1 MPLSNFEYEIR
12 NGKYVITG
20 VKDFKIKEL
29 IIPEGVYQIEECAFS
44 DLLIEKVYF
53 PTTLEMIC
61 NCAFEFCEHLKEIHF
76 KEKCKLKIIDESAF
90 TNCYKLEKVILP
102 SGVEEIAYN
111 AFYSCSSLKEV
122 FIPSTVKKM
131 GANIFEECNSLKV
144 INLEH
149 TSIPKSFHIYWN
161 EDNIKVNLSIKK
173 SADSYYHS
181 SVTKPI
187 SSNNI
192 VNTTTVV
199 EKKVES
205 KPTIKV
211 TPTVKQ
217 EDDLSDFIVEKDEK
231 ERLIIAGLKNENLKH
246 IIVPKSIKGIKEEA
260 FYNNKN
266 VEGLTTHDEFEYIG
280 TRAFAYSRIKRI
292 NLGKQTYVGFRSF
305 ECCEQLENI
314 HIPYLTGE
322 YAFGGCLNAKTIK
335 INDGVTSLTNCVCA
349 GCSSLEEL
357 YMPDSVTMLSFECFK
372 YCGFKKVRLSNNLTY
387 LPVYLFD
394 SCRNLKEI
402 TLPKNLRS
410 VGERAFWC
418 CSALEKINFN
428 NIIQSLDL
436 CAFAHCDAITKLVIP
451 PSMIRIEKC
460 ALSSKNIKEIIIE
473 RYSDQKQ
480 EIPCSFVKTWYD
492 EKAKPIIKF
501 KTVKRV

>member
-12 NGKYVITG
+12 NGKYVITDL
-20 VKDFKIKEL
+20 KNKNLKEI

-44 DLLIEKVYF
+44 DTLIEKVYF
-53 PTTLEMIC
+53 PASLQIIS
-61 NCAFEFCEHLKEIHF
+61 NCAFEFCEYLKEIHF
-76 KEKCKLKIIDESAF
+76 KENSKLKLIDESAF
-90 TNCYKLEKVILP
+90 TNCYELKRVILP

-131 GANIFEECNSLKV
+131 GANIFEECESLKV

-181 SVTKPI
+181 SVTKP
-187 SSNNI
+187 SSNNNI
-192 VNTTTVV
+192 IINKPI
-199 EKKVES
+199 EKKVER
-205 KPTIKV
+205 KPTIK
-211 TPTVKQ
+211 TTTTVKQ

-246 IIVPKSIKGIKEEA
+246 IVVPKSIKGIKEEA
-260 FYNNKN
+260 FYNNKTI
-266 VEGLTTHDEFEYIG
+266 ESLTTHDEFEYIG
-280 TRAFAYSRIKRI
+280 TRAFSYSSIKRI

-305 ECCEQLENI
+305 EYCEQLENI

-322 YAFGGCLNAKTIK
+322 YAFAGCLNAKTIK

-357 YMPDSVTMLSFECFK
+357 YMPDSVTSLSFECFK
-372 YCGFKKVRLSNNLTY
+372 YCGFKKVRLSNNLTH

-394 SCRNLKEI
+394 SCHNLKEI
-402 TLPKNLRS
+402 TLPENLRN

-418 CSALEKINFN
+418 CSSLEKINFN
-428 NIIQSLDL
+428 SKIQSLDL

-451 PSMIRIEKC
+451 PSMNRIDKY
-460 ALSSKNIKEIIIE
+460 ALSSRNIKEIIIE
-473 RYSDQKQ
+473 RYPDQKQ

-501 KTVKRV
+501 KTVKR